1 MGLLA
6 VLCGVT
12 PGWEFETFVGSGV
25 GNLVLPPPHGAN
37 DARDFIFYF
46 SSSLGWILLGRRKEK
61 APGKRKKMEISNFI
75 TKELLFNWFVT
86 KFISKKDYWKT
97 NKNKVFNG

>member
-25 GNLVLPPPHGAN
+25 GNLVLPPTAQTTPG
-37 DARDFIFYF
+37 
-46 SSSLGWILLGRRKEK
+46 ILFFCFFFFFGLDIIRKEERES
-61 APGKRKKMEISNFI
+61 PWKKMEISNFI

-86 KFISKKDYWKT
+86 KFIPKKDYWKT
-97 NKNKVFNG
+97 NKNKVF

>member
-25 GNLVLPPPHGAN
+25 GNLVLPPPTAQTTPG
-37 DARDFIFYF
+37 
-46 SSSLGWILLGRRKEK
+46 ILFFCFFFFFGLDIIRKEERES
-61 APGKRKKMEISNFI
+61 PWKKMEISNFI

-86 KFISKKDYWKT
+86 KFIPKKDYWKT